1 MTSWYAIEGF
11 IKKIEIFDSMQFLQ
25 GRAVLQNDEIAID
38 FEINFN
44 IHCSHKG
51 EK

>member
-1 MTSWYAIEGF
+1 MQLKGSL
-11 IKKIEIFDSMQFLQ
+11 KKLKFSTPCNLCRA
-25 GRAVLQNDEIAID
+25 RAVLQNDEIAID